1 MKGLKFINGV
11 ITSLLMVGIL
21 AACGTGESA
30 TGENGEGGSEVTEKK
45 LVMATSAD
53 YPPYEFIDTEKGNEI
68 IGFDVDIANYITKEL
83 GYELEILDMDFNGLI
98 PGMNAGK
105 ADFII
110 AGMSATEER
119 KENVDFSEAY
129 FTSKELLVTKKDSGI
144 KTVEDLEGKTVGVQ
158 TGSIQEGKANE
169 IAEQVNINIE
179 SRNRIP
185 EIIQEILTGRFDAI
199 IIEDTVAKGYFDNNP
214 ELFGFE
220 LNEEGEEPGSAIAF
234 PKGSELTEEFNRV
247 LAEMKENGELE
258 KLVVKWFG
266 GEE

>member
-1 MKGLKFINGV
+1 MKSLRFINGV
-11 ITSLLMVGIL
+11 ITSLLMIGL
-21 AACGTGESA
+21 LGACGNGESA
-30 TGENGEGGSEVTEKK
+30 TGESGEVGSEVTEKK

-53 YPPYEFIDTEKGNEI
+53 YPPYEYINTEKGEEI

-83 GYELEILDMDFNGLI
+83 GYELEIKDMEFNGLI
-98 PGMNAGK
+98 AGMNAGK

-119 KENVDFSEAY
+119 KQNVDFSDVY

-144 KTVEDLEGKTVGVQ
+144 KTVEDLEDKTVGVQ

-169 IAEQVNINIE
+169 IAEQVNITIE

-185 EIIQEILTGRFDAI
+185 EIIQEILTGRVDAI
-199 IIEDTVAKGYFDNNP
+199 IIEDTVANGYFKNNP
-214 ELFGFE
+214 DLIGFE
-220 LNEEGEEPGSAIAF
+220 LDEEGSPGSAIAF

-247 LAEMKENGELE
+247 LGEMKENGELE
-258 KLVVKWFG
+258 KLVIKWFG